1 MPVAAPKPCTYPGCG
16 VLVQDGSSRCTKHKH
31 VERRQ
36 ADQQRGSSSERGYGS
51 RWQKAREGFLRNNPL
66 CAHHMER
73 GEIMPATVVDHV
85 IPHKGDKALFWD
97 RANWQPLCKPCHDAK
112 TAREDGGF
120 GRVGAGKKS
129 AAPKL

>member
-129 AAPKL
+129 AAHPL

>member
-1 MPVAAPKPCTYPGCG
+1 M
-16 VLVQDGSSRCTKHKH
+16 LVQDGSSRCTKHKH

-73 GEIMPATVVDHV
+73 GEIMSATVVDHV
-85 IPHKGDKALFWD
+85 IPHRLEEARKSGDAGRIAVAIRLLWD

>member
-31 VERRQ
+31 VERSQ

-129 AAPKL
+129 TAPKL